1 MRALRYYGKGDI
13 RLEDVPAP
21 ACAPDEVRVKVA
33 YCGICGSDLHE
44 YTGGPI
50 FPPAP
55 GERNPYTGVELPVI
69 MGHEMCGTIAELGA
83 GVTGFSVG
91 QNVAVIPAMDDRHH
105 GYAQCRSCLA
115 GRPNICKRTTYYG
128 LNANGGGFSEEI
140 CVKTFALVVL
150 PEDVPLRRAGLVE
163 PLAVAWHMIR
173 ISGYQPN
180 DTVAVIGAGPIGCA
194 LTFLLKAQG
203 ARAVIVSEISPA
215 RSQQA
220 AVSGADRVVNPLG
233 AAPGAQ
239 DPVLTAVQEFAE
251 DGVDVAFDAC
261 GLQATLV
268 TAIACTRPGGVVF
281 NVAIHD
287 KPLSVDLMSLT
298 LTEKKLMGGIC
309 YTREDFEAV
318 VEVLSKTG
326 EEAEK
331 LITSVVPLEQVIEGG
346 FLELINNT
354 ASHVKILIK
363 V

>member
-1 MRALRYYGKGDI
+1 M
-13 RLEDVPAP
+13 
-21 ACAPDEVRVKVA
+21 KVA

-50 FPPAP
+50 FPPPP
-55 GERNPYTGVELPVI
+55 GQSNPYTGVSMPVI

-83 GVTGFSVG
+83 DVSGFSIG

-105 GYAQCRSCLA
+105 GIPPCRSCLA

-128 LNANGGGFSEEI
+128 LNAKGGGFSDEL
-140 CVKTFALVVL
+140 CVKTFSLVPL
-150 PEDVPLRRAGLVE
+150 PENVPLRRAGLTE

-173 ISGYQPN
+173 TSGFQAN
-180 DTVAVIGAGPIGCA
+180 DVVAVIGAGPIGCA
-194 LTFLLKAQG
+194 LAFLLKAQG

-215 RSQQA
+215 RSKQA
-220 AVSGADRVVNPLG
+220 LVSGADKVVNPLSG
-233 AAPGAQ
+233 PPGGQ
-239 DPVLTAVQEFAE
+239 DPVVVAVQEFAE
-251 DGVDVAFDAC
+251 DGADVSFDAC

-287 KPLSVDLMSLT
+287 KPLSLDLMSLT

-318 VEVLSKTG
+318 VDVLGKSG

-331 LITSVVPLEQVIEGG
+331 LITSVIPLEQVIEGG
-346 FLELINNT
+346 FLELINNA

-363 V
+363 VGE